1 MPVMAIHE
9 RRTRRWSRIEY
20 ERLIDLGVFQPGDP
34 IELIGGELLVAEPQG
49 APHYTATRKT
59 ARVLERA
66 FGPSWDVR
74 TQGPMGLD
82 EESEPE
88 PDVAVVP
95 GSRRTTGVP
104 SSRADR
110 SSRCRIEPCLRPR
123 PGQRL
128 CQGRHPD
135 YWIVNL
141 VDRVLE
147 VYREPAPD
155 AAAPSARATR
165 REVSTPAS
173 GQSSRGASPIR
184 SATSRLA
191 RFTGRPQARSGA
203 PSHRLPALRGRAPQ
217 QRCPYPRERGTG

>member
-9 RRTRRWSRIEY
+9 RKTRRWSRIEY

-49 APHYTATRKT
+49 APHYTAIRKT
-59 ARVLERA
+59 ARVLERT

-95 GSRRTTGVP
+95 GALEDYRSAHP
-104 SSRADR
+104 SLAALVVEVSESSLVFDRDHKGSVYARAG
-110 SSRCRIEPCLRPR
+110 I
-123 PGQRL
+123 
-128 CQGRHPD
+128 PD

-141 VDRVLE
+141 LDRVLE
-147 VYREPAPD
+147 VYHEPAPD
-155 AAAPSARATR
+155 AAAPFGASYAR
-165 REVSTPAS
+165 REVLDPSRQVSPLVAPNAS
-173 GQSSRGASPIR
+173 IR
-184 SATSRLA
+184 VRDLFA
-191 RFTGRPQARSGA
+191 
-203 PSHRLPALRGRAPQ
+203 
-217 QRCPYPRERGTG
+217 

>member
-1 MPVMAIHE
+1 MLVMAIHE
-9 RRTRRWSRIEY
+9 KKTRRWTRIEY

-49 APHYTATRKT
+49 APHYTSIRKT

-82 EESEPE
+82 DESEPE

-95 GSRRTTGVP
+95 GRPEDYGSAHP
-104 SSRADR
+104 SRADLVVEVSE
-110 SSRCRIEPCLRPR
+110 SSLAFDRGHKGSVYARAGIL
-123 PGQRL
+123 
-128 CQGRHPD
+128 D

-155 AAAPSARATR
+155 AAAPFGASYARR
-165 REVSTPAS
+165 DVLD
-173 GQSSRGASPIR
+173 SSRQVSP
-184 SATSRLA
+184 LA
-191 RFTGRPQARSGA
+191 A
-203 PSHRLPALRGRAPQ
+203 PRAKIHV
-217 QRCPYPRERGTG
+217 RDLFV